1 MKKLAGLLLLLILFQ
16 NLNGQKYGYLNKDE
30 LYRSMPDFDSA
41 NVQIEKL
48 RMQFQNQLAAMQNE
62 LSTKTTSLNNE
73 SAGISEFLRQNRQ
86 EELKSLDVRL
96 QLFSIKANSQLED
109 KKNELLQPILTRVD
123 VAIKAVAAEQ
133 GFIFVIDSGQLLYA
147 DEKKCT
153 NILQLVKT
161 KLGVKLVLKEALL
174 QPILQNNF
182 YLCQFLLFLF
192 TGNQTSF
199 AKATEDKTG
208 CGAVGSVLRSG
219 RRGRKFE
226 SSHPDKRKS
235 LARKCRALFFQSVES
250 FAFKSIRKKQS
261 PKMSAANDRLFLLGH
276 PLEVRRLT

>member
-41 NVQIEKL
+41 NVQVEKL

-62 LSTKTTSLNNE
+62 LSSKTTSLNNE

-123 VAIKAVAAEQ
+123 VAIKAVAEEQ
-133 GFIFVIDSGQLLYA
+133 GFVFVLDGGQLLYS

-161 KLGVKLVLKEALL
+161 KLGVK
-174 QPILQNNF
+174 
-182 YLCQFLLFLF
+182 
-192 TGNQTSF
+192 
-199 AKATEDKTG
+199 
-208 CGAVGSVLRSG
+208 
-219 RRGRKFE
+219 
-226 SSHPDKRKS
+226 
-235 LARKCRALFFQSVES
+235 
-250 FAFKSIRKKQS
+250 
-261 PKMSAANDRLFLLGH
+261 
-276 PLEVRRLT
+276 